1 MESLLDPLNDR
12 QVPSLEAPPYKPL
25 SDDLMWSEM
34 DMPNWEVIRDH
45 LKREGKITKEQVMR
59 LWELSLNIV
68 KKEPNLVYL
77 AEPVWVVGDIH
88 GQYYD
93 LCHLIEKAGK
103 PK

>member
-1 MESLLDPLNDR
+1 MEPLLDPWNDR
-12 QVPSLEAPPYKPL
+12 QVPSVQAPPFRPL
-25 SDDLMWSEM
+25 SEDLMWSEM

-45 LKREGKITKEQVMR
+45 LKREGKLTKEQVMR
-59 LWELSLNIV
+59 MGALTLDII
-68 KKEPNLVYL
+68 KKEPNLVYM